1 MWCLKFKFD
10 TYNQIFFT
18 FKSYFMKV
26 VILAGGLGTRLMEET
41 EARPKPMVEIGGKPI
56 LWHIMK
62 IYETYG
68 FNDFVLCLGYKAHL
82 IKEYFLNYYLYNSDV
97 TIELE
102 KNTVDVHF
110 SNTES
115 FKVTLVDTGLTTNT
129 AGRIKRIQKYI
140 GDETFMLTYGDGVS
154 DVNITELVKFHQ
166 SHGRLA
172 TLTSIQ
178 TPGRFGNI
186 EMDEKG
192 NVDHFVEKPQG
203 DGMWINGGFFV
214 LEPGIFKYLDGDMD
228 EIQWEKKPLIEI
240 ANDGQLA
247 AYKHDG
253 FWKPMDALRDR
264 IELEQLWNSG
274 TAKWKIWQ

>member
-1 MWCLKFKFD
+1 
-10 TYNQIFFT
+10 
-18 FKSYFMKV
+18 MKV

-110 SNTES
+110 SNTEA

-154 DVNITELVKFHQ
+154 DVNIAELVKFHQ

-172 TLTSIQ
+172 TLTTIQ

-186 EMDEKG
+186 EMDDKG

-214 LEPGIFKYLDGDMD
+214 LEPGIFKYLDGNMD
-228 EIQWEKKPLIEI
+228 DIQWEKKPLIEI

-274 TAKWKIWQ
+274 NAKWKIW

>member
-1 MWCLKFKFD
+1 
-10 TYNQIFFT
+10 
-18 FKSYFMKV
+18 MKV

-62 IYETYG
+62 IYEAYG
-68 FNDFVLCLGYKAHL
+68 YNDFVLCLGYKAQS

-97 TIELE
+97 SIDIE
-102 KNTVDVHF
+102 KNKVDVHF
-110 SNTES
+110 SNSES

-129 AGRIKRIQKYI
+129 AGRIKKIQKYVK
-140 GDETFMLTYGDGVS
+140 DETFMLTYGDGVA
-154 DVNITELVKFHQ
+154 DIDITKLVEFHKN
-166 SHGRLA
+166 HGRLA

-186 EMDEKG
+186 EMDENGKV
-192 NVDHFVEKPQG
+192 NHFVEKPQG

-214 LEPGIFKYLDGDMD
+214 LEPGIFKYLEGEMD
-228 EIQWEKKPLIEI
+228 NIQWENVPLKEI
-240 ANDGQLA
+240 ASDGQLA
-247 AYKHDG
+247 AFKHSG

-264 IELEQLWNSG
+264 IELEQLWSSG
-274 TAKWKIWQ
+274 EAKWKIW

>member
-1 MWCLKFKFD
+1 
-10 TYNQIFFT
+10 
-18 FKSYFMKV
+18 MKV

-68 FNDFVLCLGYKAHL
+68 YNDFVLCLGYKAHL

-102 KNTVDVHF
+102 KNKVDVHF

-154 DVNITELVKFHQ
+154 DVNIAELVNFHK

-186 EMDEKG
+186 EMDGNG
-192 NVDHFVEKPQG
+192 NVEYFVEKPQG

-214 LEPGIFKYLDGDMD
+214 LEPGIFKYLEGDMD
-228 EIQWEKKPLIEI
+228 DIQWEKRPLIDI
-240 ANDGQLA
+240 ANNGQLA
-247 AYKHDG
+247 AYKHHG

-274 TAKWKIWQ
+274 NAKWKIWQ

>member
-1 MWCLKFKFD
+1 
-10 TYNQIFFT
+10 
-18 FKSYFMKV
+18 MKV

-68 FNDFVLCLGYKAHL
+68 FNDFVLCLGYKAQS

-102 KNTVDVHF
+102 KNKVDVHF
-110 SNTES
+110 SNSES
-115 FKVTLVDTGLTTNT
+115 FKVTLVDTGLMTNT
-129 AGRIKRIQKYI
+129 AGRIKKIKKYI
-140 GDETFMLTYGDGVS
+140 NDETFMLTYGDGVS
-154 DVNITELVKFHQ
+154 DVNINELVSFHK
-166 SHGRLA
+166 SHGKLA

-186 EMDEKG
+186 EMADDGSVEY
-192 NVDHFVEKPQG
+192 FVEKPQG

-214 LEPGIFKYLDGDMD
+214 LEPGIFKYLEGDMED
-228 EIQWEKKPLIEI
+228 IQWEKKPLMDI
-240 ANDGQLA
+240 ANDSQLS
-247 AYKHDG
+247 AYKHKG

-274 TAKWKIWQ
+274 NAKWKIW